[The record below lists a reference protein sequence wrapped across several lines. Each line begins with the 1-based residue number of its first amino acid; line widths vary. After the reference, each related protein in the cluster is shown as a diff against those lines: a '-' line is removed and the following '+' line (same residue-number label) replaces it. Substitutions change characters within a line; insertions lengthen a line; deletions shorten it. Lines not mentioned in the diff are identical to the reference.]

1 VERLRPELIAELA
14 CATLELGVFER
25 EVLALLERH
34 IGADVCFFCGGA
46 DISTVALGLDERV
59 RPQAR
64 ERWAEMSLEVARL
77 VPAARCSGGVVVD
90 SEVLGAELT
99 RCVYYD
105 TIMRPHRGRTTLMGF
120 LECKGQLFGELV
132 LGRTVRSRDFQAGDT
147 ALLRELLP
155 TLTLSQYSYRTSAD
169 EVSSAKRPAGP
180 ASSHWSVCAPPG
192 VSARQLAEP
201 LPRGAGADRLSA
213 REREVLSYLHLGY
226 TNQQIALA
234 LGSAPRTVR
243 NQLSRV
249 YEKLGVSNRA
259 EAVGVSAFAARS
271 LVPPR

>member
-1 VERLRPELIAELA
+1 LGVERLCPEVIAELA
-14 CATLELGVFER
+14 CTTLDVRVFER
-25 EVLALLERH
+25 EILGLLDRH
-34 IGADVCFFCGGA
+34 IGVDVAFFCGGT
-46 DISTVALGLDERV
+46 DISEVALGLDDSV

-64 ERWAEMSLEVARL
+64 ERWAEMSMEVARL
-77 VPAARCSGGVVVD
+77 VPAARHTGGVVVD
-90 SEVLGAELT
+90 SELLGAELT

-120 LECKGQLFGELV
+120 LQCKGQLVGELV
-132 LGRTVRSRDFQAGDT
+132 LGRALRSRDFQASEA

-155 TLTLSQYSYRTSAD
+155 TLSLSQFSYRMPAAQL
-169 EVSSAKRPAGP
+169 SSTEPAGP
-180 ASSHWSVCAPPG
+180 AAASHGKPCALPG
-192 VSARQLAEP
+192 ALPSPLAEP
-201 LPRGAGADRLSA
+201 LPGETGADRLSV

-249 YEKLGVSNRA
+249 YQKLGVSSRA
-259 EAVGVSAFAARS
+259 EAVGVAVGR
-271 LVPPR
+271 PRP